1 MINVLFARKI
11 FVQNCYFIS
20 SHFVLFSFLDDHPA
34 EATFRGNE
42 YIAYDLQQR
51 GVEPI
56 LSTNDEISLYF
67 KTRKSSGLLFYTG
80 NFRYVEFI
88 NKSNKVLDKPLHVLF
103 IIRYLNDK

>member
-11 FVQNCYFIS
+11 FEQKCYFIS

-80 NFRYVEFI
+80 NRRNFHLRF
-88 NKSNKVLDKPLHVLF
+88 LDFKIYGMTSTLEKMLDF
-103 IIRYLNDK
+103 YL

>member
-1 MINVLFARKI
+1 MFYSHVKVFIQK
-11 FVQNCYFIS
+11 CYFI
-20 SHFVLFSFLDDHPA
+20 SFLDDHPA
-34 EATFRGNE
+34 EATFRGGE

-80 NFRYVEFI
+80 IVISDIFNTFFLNKISYVVR
-88 NKSNKVLDKPLHVLF
+88 K
-103 IIRYLNDK
+103 

>member
-1 MINVLFARKI
+1 MPRFIFLKCIKKINKELQI
-11 FVQNCYFIS
+11 ETINNHNCRFIYDKC
-20 SHFVLFSFLDDHPA
+20 FLRTLYAKMLHLISDDHPA
-34 EATFRGNE
+34 EATFRGGE

-80 NFRYVEFI
+80 SRKFKCR
-88 NKSNKVLDKPLHVLF
+88 
-103 IIRYLNDK
+103 R

>member
-1 MINVLFARKI
+1 MINVFFAHCMLKMLHL
-11 FVQNCYFIS
+11 IS
-20 SHFVLFSFLDDHPA
+20 DDHPA
-34 EATFRGNE
+34 EATFRGGE

-80 NFRYVEFI
+80 KRNLSVDGESFFQM
-88 NKSNKVLDKPLHVLF
+88 
-103 IIRYLNDK
+103 IIHRNH

>member
-1 MINVLFARKI
+1 MINVFFAHCMLKMLHL
-11 FVQNCYFIS
+11 IS
-20 SHFVLFSFLDDHPA
+20 DDHPA
-34 EATFRGNE
+34 EATFRGGE

-80 NFRYVEFI
+80 NRQFKYRQRGFTRFFF
-88 NKSNKVLDKPLHVLF
+88 SNDN
-103 IIRYLNDK
+103 I

>member
-11 FVQNCYFIS
+11 FVQKCFFIS

-80 NFRYVEFI
+80 NRRKFHLYFLELKLQKI
-88 NKSNKVLDKPLHVLF
+88 YGMTSTD
-103 IIRYLNDK
+103 

>member
-1 MINVLFARKI
+1 MFYSHVKVFIQK
-11 FVQNCYFIS
+11 CYFI
-20 SHFVLFSFLDDHPA
+20 SFLDDHPA
-34 EATFRGNE
+34 EATFRGGE

-80 NFRYVEFI
+80 IVITDIFNTFFLNILYVVR
-88 NKSNKVLDKPLHVLF
+88 K
-103 IIRYLNDK
+103 

>member
-1 MINVLFARKI
+1 MFYSHVNVYTEKIYVFLF
-11 FVQNCYFIS
+11 
-20 SHFVLFSFLDDHPA
+20 FSDDHPA
-34 EATFRGNE
+34 EATFRGGE

-80 NFRYVEFI
+80 I
-88 NKSNKVLDKPLHVLF
+88 DHHQILPSLD
-103 IIRYLNDK
+103 